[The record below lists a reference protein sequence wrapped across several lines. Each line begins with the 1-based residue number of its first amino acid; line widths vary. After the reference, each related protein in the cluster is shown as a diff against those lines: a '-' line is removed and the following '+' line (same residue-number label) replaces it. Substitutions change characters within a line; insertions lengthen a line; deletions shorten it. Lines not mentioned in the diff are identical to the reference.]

1 MALSKDQK
9 KKIIEDLRE
18 KISRSK
24 AVLLVGITKLKV
36 KDVDELKKRL
46 KAMNANVQVVKK
58 TLAEIVFKENKLDFS
73 KKNFKEEIALIFGFK
88 DEVSPAKIAYQFS
101 KENENLKILGGFIE
115 KKFEGIEVIQALA
128 LLPTREELLGRL
140 VGTISAPASNLVYV
154 LQGNIK
160 GLIQILG
167 SIKNPK
173 NNN

>member
-9 KKIIEDLRE
+9 KKILEDLRD
-18 KISRSK
+18 KISQSK

-36 KDVDELKKRL
+36 KDMNELKKRL
-46 KAMNANVQVVKK
+46 KGMNSNIKVVKK
-58 TLAEIVFKENKLDFS
+58 TLAEIVFKENKLDFD
-73 KKNFKEEIALIFGFK
+73 KKNFKEEIALVFGFK
-88 DEVSPAKIAYQFS
+88 DEVSPAKIAHQFS

-115 KKFEGIEVIQALA
+115 KKFEGIEMITALA

-160 GLIQILG
+160 GLIQALG
-167 SIKNPK
+167 SIKK
-173 NNN
+173 